1 MKKDEFNTYFNN
13 KKELLE
19 PVLLHPD
26 KYVYLTKE
34 DIINEYDKQ
43 MKEAINYFKEFR
55 DINRIGRK
63 NKR

>member
-1 MKKDEFNTYFNN
+1 MFKLN

-26 KYVYLTKE
+26 KYVYLTKK

-43 MKEAINYFKEFR
+43 MAEAVNYFKEFR

-63 NKR
+63 